1 MVQIVGIPGRL
12 IAQELHLSGAAAG
25 KCTRARRS
33 NSMSAPGVFLAAGPA
48 GLPAWQVIFLLV
60 FALVAGLITA
70 LMYYRRSATPEQWP
84 QFGYWR
90 NVWPRRHPFVY
101 GAVLGISTFVI
112 VLTYVK
118 SILWAL
124 IVGAL
129 AGVAGFAGRFIA
141 GRREP
146 S

>member
-1 MVQIVGIPGRL
+1 M
-12 IAQELHLSGAAAG
+12 
-25 KCTRARRS
+25 
-33 NSMSAPGVFLAAGPA
+33 LAASPS
-48 GLPAWQVIFLLV
+48 GLPGWQVIFLLI

-70 LMYYRRSATPEQWP
+70 LMYYRRNATPDRWP

-90 NVWPRRHPFVY
+90 NVWPRRHPFLY
-101 GAVLGISTFVI
+101 GSVLGVATFI
-112 VLTYVK
+112 FVLNIVK
-118 SILWAL
+118 SITWAL

-129 AGVAGFAGRFIA
+129 AGIAGFAGRYIA